1 MTLGFTKT
9 VAAALIGLT
18 LAGAAGAQGV
28 DRRHADQQGRIAN
41 GVASGRL
48 TPGETAR
55 VERQQG
61 RIDRAEARDR
71 ARNGGRLTAANR
83 AHLQAREDRASAHI
97 YRAKHNG
104 RGY

>member
-1 MTLGFTKT
+1 MKT
-9 VAAALIGLT
+9 SHRLMAALVGLG
-18 LAGAAGAQGV
+18 LAAGAAQAQTV
-28 DRRHADQQGRIAN
+28 DQRHAAQQNRVAH

-48 TPGETAR
+48 TPGEAGR

-61 RIDRAEARDR
+61 SIDRQENRMRNRNGGHLTGHDR
-71 ARNGGRLTAANR
+71 ARLQHRENR
-83 AHLQAREDRASAHI
+83 ASRHI

>member
-1 MTLGFTKT
+1 MRTIVTT
-9 VAAALIGLT
+9 LIGLS
-18 LAGAAGAQGV
+18 LAGAASAQTV
-28 DRRHADQQGRIAN
+28 DQRHANQQQRIDR

-48 TPGETAR
+48 TPGEAAH

-71 ARNGGRLTAANR
+71 TRNGGYLTAANR
-83 AHLQAREDRASAHI
+83 AHLRARENRASAHI
-97 YRAKHNG
+97 YRAKHNR

>member
-1 MTLGFTKT
+1 MFRKTAFLALLGAGLIG
-9 VAAALIGLT
+9 AAAQ
-18 LAGAAGAQGV
+18 AQTV
-28 DRRHADQQGRIAN
+28 DQRHADQQRRIDR

-48 TPGETAR
+48 TPGEAAH

-61 RIDRAEARDR
+61 SIDRQEDR
-71 ARNGGRLTAANR
+71 MRYRNGGHLNGRARAVLQHRENR
-83 AHLQAREDRASAHI
+83 ASRHI